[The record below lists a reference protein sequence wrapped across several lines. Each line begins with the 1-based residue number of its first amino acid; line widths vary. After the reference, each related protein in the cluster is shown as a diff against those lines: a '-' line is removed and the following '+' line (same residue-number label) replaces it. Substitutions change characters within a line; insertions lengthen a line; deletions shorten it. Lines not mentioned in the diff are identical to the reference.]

1 MAKLYK
7 LMTKHGQLFAFLL
20 GLLIVAI
27 FFVTITTNVDA
38 FEMMDEED
46 QAEATLF
53 DFGLRATITLIIVNA
68 IIALLFGIWFLIK
81 EPKRSLK
88 MIIGFVVLIVVFLI
102 TYNSADPGFDGP
114 IANTLK
120 QFDITENVSRLV
132 SAGLT
137 TTLILGGL
145 AALSIVVGEIYNLFK
160 N

>member
-1 MAKLYK
+1 MAKFYK
-7 LMTKHGQLFAFLL
+7 IMTKHGQLFAFLL

-27 FFVTITTNVDA
+27 FFVNITTNVDA

-53 DFGLRATITLIIVNA
+53 DFGLRATIILIIVNA
-68 IIALLFGIWFLIK
+68 FIALLFGIWFLIK

-88 MIIGFVVLIVVFLI
+88 VIIGFVVLLVVLLI
-102 TYNSADPGFDGP
+102 TYNAADPGFDGP
-114 IANTLK
+114 IASTLE
-120 QFDITENVSRLV
+120 QFDITESISRLV

-145 AALSIVVGEIYNLFK
+145 AALAIVAGEIYNLFK